1 MSMLRKA
8 KQNEEYVKERDA
20 EHNGGCYYMVKKTE
34 GETDEAYKHPGN
46 QLQLNL
52 CCIPKCDSNS
62 RVVQVLVLLFFVVAL
77 LVVLT

>member
-1 MSMLRKA
+1 
-8 KQNEEYVKERDA
+8 
-20 EHNGGCYYMVKKTE
+20 MVKKTE

-52 CCIPKCDSNS
+52 CCMPGCDSNS
-62 RVVQVLVLLFFVVAL
+62 RVVQVLVLLFFVVVL

>member
-8 KQNEEYVKERDA
+8 KQNEEYVKQRDA

-46 QLQLNL
+46 QLQL
-52 CCIPKCDSNS
+52 CCIPGCDSNS
-62 RVVQVLVLLFFVVAL
+62 RVVQVLVLLFFVVVL